1 MNIDN
6 DEQRQ
11 HNDLDDLMTE
21 ALMREHPEWSMETI
35 REAALICSNALLKT
49 PNTAF
54 LQSDSELSRL
64 LDKYGRDLA
73 VSGLH
78 NHGFSTSAQKIL
90 KKLEASIQAMFA
102 AQRQALRDEVMGA
115 LPKELDNALKR
126 GEIIPFEG
134 SVKHQK
140 VDIKYLER
148 SFANGY
154 NQVID
159 QITEAISTIFE
170 AEK

>member
-78 NHGFSTSAQKIL
+78 NHGFSTSTQKIL

-102 AQRQALRDEVMGA
+102 AQRQALRDEVDHIFAPIFVKISHDTLHA
-115 LPKELDNALKR
+115 LGVHDATPTTVE
-126 GEIIPFEG
+126 P
-134 SVKHQK
+134 
-140 VDIKYLER
+140 YLR
-148 SFANGY
+148 QAH
-154 NQVID
+154 
-159 QITEAISTIFE
+159 EAISTIFE
-170 AEK
+170 GKE